1 VTKILSVSNQKGG
14 VGKSTIAYNLAFGLA
29 HQKAKVLLIDLDS
42 QCSISRL
49 LNNNPKMTT
58 PTINDILLKQTDIN
72 KAVQQSKSV
81 DFISASKSLASID
94 GLLTQ
99 VGKEYRLKRGIDDL
113 STNYDYIIIDTPP
126 ALSILTI
133 NALTASNYVI
143 IPTTADSVALYGIGQ
158 LAENIEAIKEFTN
171 PNLKIAGIVI
181 NRLNNTLLNKD
192 LSDTLK
198 LMAEK
203 IGTRAFKTPLRE
215 YIAIREAQFHGTD
228 IFEYDLLS
236 NAAKDYGNLL
246 KELKDAIAY

>member
-1 VTKILSVSNQKGG
+1 MTKIISVSNQKGG

-29 HQKAKVLLIDLDS
+29 RQKGKVLLIDLDS

-49 LNNNPKMTT
+49 LDNNPKMST
-58 PTINDILLKQTDIN
+58 PTINDVLLKQADIN
-72 KAVQQSKSV
+72 SAVQQSKSV
-81 DFISASKSLASID
+81 AFISASKSLASID

-99 VGKEYRLKRGIDDL
+99 VGKEYRLKRSIGDL
-113 STNYDYIIIDTPP
+113 TTNYDYIIIDTPP

-198 LMAEK
+198 LMAKK

-228 IFEYDLLS
+228 IFDYDLLS
-236 NAAKDYGNLL
+236 NAAKDYGDLL
-246 KELKDAIAY
+246 KELKDTIAY